1 MTRRLSS
8 LALAAAL
15 SLSFSGCFIEGD
27 KKGETDRGETE
38 GIQVTVGDLQYQVQI
53 SRVLNPA
60 EVEDKGLLQGVPIA
74 QQTLPEGSEW
84 FAVFIQA
91 RNNRDEPHLSADEFV
106 IEDTLGA
113 EFEPIEIDNPLAY
126 KPETVPADGI
136 LPAPD
141 SVASSFNTNGSMLLF
156 QITRAALENRPLELI
171 ISDPEDPKETAHVD
185 LDV

>member
-1 MTRRLSS
+1 MTRRLSI
-8 LALAAAL
+8 LALAASISL
-15 SLSFSGCFIEGD
+15 SLAACGSE
-27 KKGETDRGETE
+27 KKGETSFGETE

-74 QQTLPEGSEW
+74 QQTLPEGTEW
-84 FAVFIQA
+84 FAVFVQA
-91 RNNRDEPHLSADEFV
+91 RNNRDEPHESAEEFA

-113 EFEPIEIDNPLAY
+113 EFKPIEIDNPIAY
-126 KPETVPADGI
+126 KPEVVQADSI

-141 SVASSFNTNGSMLLF
+141 SVASSFNTNGAMLLF
-156 QITRAALENRPLELI
+156 QISRAALENRPLELI
-171 ISDPEDPKETAHVD
+171 IKDPEDPKKSAHVD